1 MNKLKKDGVLKKIGL
16 IYIVLNCNLYSDEF
30 LPVNC
35 NFLFVNTVDYKNIQE
50 AEKKREK
57 ALRDYY
63 LKKKE
68 LEYLK
73 LNIQREML
81 REKPNMKKLR
91 DLEKRFLYLDRSM
104 DQKIVEY
111 KGEIE
116 YSQLLSDYNK

>member
-1 MNKLKKDGVLKKIGL
+1 MSKLKKEGVLKKIGL
-16 IYIVLNCNLYSDEF
+16 IYIVLNCNVYSEEL
-30 LPVNC
+30 LPLKY
-35 NFLFVNTVDYKNIQE
+35 NFLLVNSIDYRNRKK
-50 AEKKREK
+50 AEEKREQ

-68 LEYLK
+68 LKYLK

-81 REKPNMKKLR
+81 KEKPSIEKLR

>member
-1 MNKLKKDGVLKKIGL
+1 MSELKKRWGIKKIGL
-16 IYIVLNCNLYSDEF
+16 IYIVLNCNLYSEEL
-30 LPVNC
+30 LPLKY
-35 NFLFVNTVDYKNIQE
+35 NFLLINSIDYRNGQE
-50 AEKKREK
+50 AGKRREK

-68 LEYLK
+68 LKYLK

-81 REKPNMKKLR
+81 KEKPSMEKLR

-104 DQKIVEY
+104 EQKIIEY

-116 YSQLLSDYNK
+116 YSQLLKDYNK

>member
-1 MNKLKKDGVLKKIGL
+1 MSKLKKEGVLKKIGL
-16 IYIVLNCNLYSDEF
+16 IYIVLNCNVYSEEL
-30 LPVNC
+30 LPLKY
-35 NFLFVNTVDYKNIQE
+35 NFLLVNSIDYRNRKK
-50 AEKKREK
+50 AEEKREQ

-68 LEYLK
+68 LKYLK

-81 REKPNMKKLR
+81 KEKPSMEKLR

>member
-1 MNKLKKDGVLKKIGL
+1 MSKLKKEGVLKKIGL
-16 IYIVLNCNLYSDEF
+16 IYIVLNCNVYSEEF
-30 LPVNC
+30 LPLNY
-35 NFLFVNTVDYKNIQE
+35 NFLLVNSIDYRNGKK
-50 AEKKREK
+50 AEEKREQ

-68 LEYLK
+68 LKYLK

-81 REKPNMKKLR
+81 KEKPSMEKLR